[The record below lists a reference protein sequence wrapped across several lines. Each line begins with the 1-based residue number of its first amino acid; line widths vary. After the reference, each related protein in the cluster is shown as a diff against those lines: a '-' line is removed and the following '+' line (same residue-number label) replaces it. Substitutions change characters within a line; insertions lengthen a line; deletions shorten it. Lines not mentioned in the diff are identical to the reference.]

1 MRVVAPLLKA
11 LLMVAA
17 VAAVGGTPH
26 AAEQLSFEKVD
37 AIKTPRG
44 ARVPYLVVQPKQMPH
59 GILVMFVGGT
69 GDLELRDH
77 SPFTQSRNFLARTR
91 RHFADRGYVVVLPDV
106 PSDRV
111 TNGLVG
117 WRASAAHSADIS
129 ALVAR
134 LRKRWRKPVWLV
146 GTSHGTI
153 SAAAAAGARVSGV
166 SGVVLAAPVTRPS
179 KRRPSTMFDAPV
191 ERIRVPTLVVQHKRD
206 ECHVTPP
213 GDVGLV
219 MARLRSAPKKRAL
232 TLDGG
237 LPAQSRACGSR
248 SAHGFYG
255 IELDVVSAIVAWL
268 RSH

>member
-1 MRVVAPLLKA
+1 MRIVAPLIGA
-11 LLMVAA
+11 LLTTAA
-17 VAAVGGTPH
+17 FAASGGISR

-44 ARVPYLVVQPKQMPH
+44 ARLPYLVVQPKQAPH

-77 SPFTQSRNFLARTR
+77 SPFTRSRSFLARTR

-129 ALVAR
+129 AVIAR

-146 GTSHGTI
+146 GTSRGTI
-153 SAAAAAGARVSGV
+153 SAAAVGSRVSGV

-179 KRRPSTMFDAPV
+179 KRRPSTMFDSPV
-191 ERIRVPTLVVQHKRD
+191 ERIRVPVLVVHHKRSA
-206 ECHVTPP
+206 CHVAQP

-219 MARLRSAPKKRAL
+219 FARLRSAPRKKKL
-232 TLDGG
+232 VLDGG
-237 LPAQSRACGSR
+237 LPAQSRACGLR
-248 SAHGFYG
+248 SAHSFYG
-255 IELDVVSAIVAWL
+255 IELDVVGAIVAWL
-268 RSH
+268 RSR